1 MYLNRLSPRKLKH
14 LRAAALFW
22 PAVVILSACGDS
34 DPLAQGPD
42 DEEDGPV
49 VCTLDQA
56 FLIATA
62 VVKDGIPALN
72 QQEWV
77 GADHPSDVWFLEDD
91 SRVVGITVDGA
102 AYAVPHNLLW
112 FHEIA
117 NVTVGSEMGP
127 LDLAI
132 TFCPLTGSS
141 MVFDRAAVGGAEF
154 GVSGLLYKSNLIM
167 YDRRTQES
175 LWPQMSSSAECG
187 SALGT
192 RLSHY
197 PSIEMTWG
205 GWRSLH
211 PDTRVLGSP
220 VGTRG
225 PYDLYPYGDYEQPY
239 TGYTF
244 PMPSLDTRVPPKERV
259 LGIVETGGGTTA
271 FPFGT
276 LATLAPFD
284 AVDWPVGPGR
294 TPGVVLWDK
303 SRESAMAYHAVVA
316 GETLTFV
323 GGEDGII
330 DSETGSEWTVD
341 GLALSGPLAG
351 TRLEPVRDAIVAF
364 WGAWYAF
371 HPGTDIWGPSKP
383 DVTQ

>member
-1 MYLNRLSPRKLKH
+1 MH
-14 LRAAALFW
+14 LRTAVLTW
-22 PAVVILSACGDS
+22 PAVVILAACGDS

-42 DEEDGPV
+42 VEEDGPV

-56 FLIATA
+56 YLIATA

-77 GADHPSDVWFLEDD
+77 GADHPTDIWFLEDE
-91 SRVVGITVDGA
+91 SRVVGIMVDGVP
-102 AYAVPHNLLW
+102 YAVPHSLLW

-117 NVTVGSEMGP
+117 NVTVESGVGP

-141 MVFDRAAVGGAEF
+141 MVFDRSAVDGAEF
-154 GVSGLLYKSNLIM
+154 GVSGLLYKNNLIM
-167 YDRRTQES
+167 YDRRSQES
-175 LWPQMSSSAECG
+175 LWPQMSSGAECG

-192 RLSHY
+192 KLSLY
-197 PSIEMTWG
+197 PSIEMTWD

-225 PYDLYPYGDYEQPY
+225 PYDVYPYGGYEQPH
-239 TGYTF
+239 TGFTF
-244 PMPSLDTRVPPKERV
+244 PMPVLDTRLPLKERV
-259 LGIVETGGGTTA
+259 LGIVEPEGATTA

-284 AVDWPVGPGR
+284 AVDWPVGR
-294 TPGVVLWDK
+294 DRAPGVILWDQ
-303 SRESAMAYHAVVA
+303 SRESVMVYHAVV
-316 GETLTFV
+316 GGDTLTFV
-323 GGEDGII
+323 GGGEGII

-371 HPGTDIWGPSKP
+371 HPGTEIWGPSKP
-383 DVTQ
+383 DFTQ